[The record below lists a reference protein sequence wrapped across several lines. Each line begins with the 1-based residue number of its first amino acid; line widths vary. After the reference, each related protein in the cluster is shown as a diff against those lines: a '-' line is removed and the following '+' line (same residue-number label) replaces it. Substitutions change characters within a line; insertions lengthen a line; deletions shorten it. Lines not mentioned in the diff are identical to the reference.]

1 MTAQEQQERA
11 DSIDFYRRHPN
22 EAVDK
27 ITELYGENYS
37 LTVKLKEAVD
47 KIARLEAQLSDEKEM
62 LRDATDTILQYEKTD
77 KGEYEN
83 SIMSLLVQN
92 HKLKAQLS
100 ADREAINHIYKT
112 EKQ

>member
-37 LTVKLKEAVD
+37 LNVQLKEAVD
-47 KIARLEAQLSDEKEM
+47 KIARLEAQLSK
-62 LRDATDTILQYEKTD
+62 
-77 KGEYEN
+77 
-83 SIMSLLVQN
+83 
-92 HKLKAQLS
+92 
-100 ADREAINHIYKT
+100 DREGINHIYKT
-112 EKQ
+112 ESK